1 MLAPSAGRRQL
12 EGMLVRGYK
21 SYLRDGQFLDV
32 YSTTQGL
39 ELTLPWTGTWADR
52 SDVE

>member
-1 MLAPSAGRRQL
+1 MLVPRAGRRQL

-21 SYLRDGQFLDV
+21 FYFQDGQFLDV
-32 YSTTQGL
+32 YATTQGL
-39 ELTLPWTGTWADR
+39 ELTLPWTCTWAER